1 MTVRA
6 QERQDQVASRIH
18 VDDLKEEIAM
28 SEQPSGGNTRWEE
41 LKVTGDQLVDTVKR
55 LVQEGNVRRIVIK
68 NAEGQTYM
76 EIPLTVGVVGAVLI
90 PLWAALG
97 ALAAIA
103 SGLTIAIERSDKP
116 EDGGS
121 PSA

>member
-1 MTVRA
+1 
-6 QERQDQVASRIH
+6 
-18 VDDLKEEIAM
+18 M

-41 LKVTGDQLVDTVKR
+41 LKVTGDQLVDTVKK

-103 SGLTIAIERSDKP
+103 SGLSIAIERSDKP
-116 EDGGS
+116 EAGGS

>member
-6 QERQDQVASRIH
+6 QEREDQVASRIH

-76 EIPLTVGVVGAVLI
+76 EIP
-90 PLWAALG
+90 
-97 ALAAIA
+97 
-103 SGLTIAIERSDKP
+103 
-116 EDGGS
+116 
-121 PSA
+121 